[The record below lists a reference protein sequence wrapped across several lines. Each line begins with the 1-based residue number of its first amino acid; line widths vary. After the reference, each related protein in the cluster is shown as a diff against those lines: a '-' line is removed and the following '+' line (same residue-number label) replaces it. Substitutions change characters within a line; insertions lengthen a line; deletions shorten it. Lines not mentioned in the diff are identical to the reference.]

1 MNARRWVPHWS
12 LAIALFSPV
21 PVAAH
26 DIRPAYLEIRQS
38 DSTQY
43 RMRWKQPAHDGG
55 RLAIDPTLVPACD
68 TLDDSGY
75 SVAGGIASRTWSLD
89 CGSDGLDGRRI
100 VIRGLDRTLTD
111 VLVELRFFDRPP
123 ASRILR
129 PDQPAFDI
137 ASPMRIALP
146 AYLRLGLE
154 HLLLGLDHVLFVVAL
169 ALLVP
174 AAWPLVKACTAFTA
188 AHSITLALAAL
199 GVIGLPQPPVEAAIA
214 LSLLLL
220 AAELARPAG
229 AAPTAI
235 GRRPWLLAFAF
246 GLLHGFGFAGA
257 LSAVGLPQDARVSAL
272 LLFNLGVELGQLMI
286 VGAIVA
292 VRRLIPS
299 VAERHKRLPTY
310 AFGGVSAFWVLDR
323 VLRLGQ

>member
-1 MNARRWVPHWS
+1 MPNLL
-12 LAIALFSPV
+12 LAIALASSLPA
-21 PVAAH
+21 AAH
-26 DIRPAYLEIRQS
+26 DVRPAYLEIRQS
-38 DSTQY
+38 DATRY
-43 RMRWKQPAHDGG
+43 RMHWKQPARDGG
-55 RLAIDPTLVPACD
+55 RLAIDPTLAPACD
-68 TLDDSGY
+68 TLEDSGY
-75 SVAGGIASRTWSLD
+75 SVGGGIASRTWVLD

-100 VIRGLDRTLTD
+100 VIRGLDRTMTD
-111 VLVELRFFDRPP
+111 VLVELRVLDRAPT
-123 ASRILR
+123 SRILR
-129 PDQPAFDI
+129 PDQPGFDI

-199 GVIGLPQPPVEAAIA
+199 GVVGLPQAPVEVAIA

-220 AAELARPAG
+220 AGELARPSTT
-229 AAPTAI
+229 APTAI
-235 GRRPWLLAFAF
+235 RRRPWLLAFAF

-257 LSAVGLPQDARVSAL
+257 LSAIGLPQDARVPAL

-286 VGAIVA
+286 IGAIMA
-292 VRRLIPS
+292 MRRL
-299 VAERHKRLPTY
+299 VAPVVERHKLLPTY
-310 AFGGVSAFWVLDR
+310 ALGGVAAFWVLDR
-323 VLRLGQ
+323 LIRLGQ